1 MIDGYIKWY
10 RKAETNPALKCE
22 KFDELHAWLWLVER
36 ANYKRTTIR
45 FNGGYKTL
53 QRGQLW
59 TSIRELADT
68 WSWGVHKVMRFLEL
82 LEKNEMI
89 RRVSNVD
96 GTLLTIEKYSD
107 YQDSGNTYDNTT
119 NTNSNTNS
127 NADGTPLDVE
137 NYSVSRSCGNTN
149 SNTNS
154 NVNSTQKNENKGGH
168 GQHRSDD
175 RASVPNNDPRY
186 MEIAM
191 GEPDEF
197 IYRGD

>member
-59 TSIRELADT
+59 TSIRELANT
-68 WSWGVHKVMRFLEL
+68 WKWGVHKVMRFLEL

-107 YQDSGNTYDNTT
+107 YQDTA
-119 NTNSNTNS
+119 NTNDNVN
-127 NADGTPLDVE
+127 NNVD
-137 NYSVSRSCGNTN
+137 N
-149 SNTNS
+149 

-175 RASVPNNDPRY
+175 RASAPFNDPRY
-186 MEIAM
+186 YDIDP
-191 GEPDEF
+191 GEPEPW
-197 IYRGD
+197 

>member
-10 RKAETNPALKCE
+10 RKAERNPALRCKR
-22 KFDELHAWLWLVER
+22 FDELHAWLWLVER
-36 ANYKRTTIR
+36 ANYKRVKIR

-59 TSIRELADT
+59 KSIRELAHT
-68 WSWGVHKVMRFLEL
+68 WGWGKNRVTSFLDL
-82 LEKNEMI
+82 LEANKMI
-89 RRVSNVD
+89 RRVSDAN

-107 YQDSGNTYDNTT
+107 YQDTRDT
-119 NTNSNTNS
+119 NKDTNEDTNEDA
-127 NADGTPLDVE
+127 NGP
-137 NYSVSRSCGNTN
+137 
-149 SNTNS
+149 
-154 NVNSTQKNENKGGH
+154 QKNENKGGH

-197 IYRGD
+197 IIDRDI